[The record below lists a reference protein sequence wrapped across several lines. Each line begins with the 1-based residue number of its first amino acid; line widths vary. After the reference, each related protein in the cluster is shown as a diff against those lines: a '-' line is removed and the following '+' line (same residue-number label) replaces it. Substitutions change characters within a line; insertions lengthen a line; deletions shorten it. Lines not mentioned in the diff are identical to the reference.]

1 MRNPFEELKE
11 SKAKWITL
19 LVYAVICLI
28 TGIIGGW
35 GALSIVFLIPGVC
48 VLIFWLWPLLPEF
61 GSVITATI
69 ILCAGAGIFIQVDE
83 SKYQDAKR
91 SMALCDKYLES
102 PVCLH
107 RARAQQDMEK
117 FCKSCDPNVLGK
129 FIEERPN
136 SKRRPEIESK
146 YRELC
151 SAFYD
156 EASSKNSIAA
166 WEEYQKKVP
175 KSEWAD
181 SQERIED
188 LKEKARIEA
197 ERAWKKESTAWQ
209 MAKAMGTSA
218 GYEKYLNLFPK
229 GAHAKAAIDNL
240 VDDVMSGSH
249 GELPSMER
257 TGYSSGSSSS
267 VEVSNDTQYTLTL
280 LYSGSSDS
288 KRLVLSPHQ
297 TKTIS
302 LRNGR
307 YRIAA
312 SVNAANVSSYA
323 GSENLNGGTYSVSYY
338 ISTSYSRRF

>member
-1 MRNPFEELKE
+1 
-11 SKAKWITL
+11 
-19 LVYAVICLI
+19 
-28 TGIIGGW
+28 
-35 GALSIVFLIPGVC
+35 
-48 VLIFWLWPLLPEF
+48 
-61 GSVITATI
+61 
-69 ILCAGAGIFIQVDE
+69 
-83 SKYQDAKR
+83 
-91 SMALCDKYLES
+91 
-102 PVCLH
+102 
-107 RARAQQDMEK
+107 
-117 FCKSCDPNVLGK
+117 
-129 FIEERPN
+129 
-136 SKRRPEIESK
+136 
-146 YRELC
+146 
-151 SAFYD
+151 
-156 EASSKNSIAA
+156 
-166 WEEYQKKVP
+166 
-175 KSEWAD
+175 
-181 SQERIED
+181 
-188 LKEKARIEA
+188 
-197 ERAWKKESTAWQ
+197 
-209 MAKAMGTSA
+209 MGTSA

-229 GAHAKAAIDNL
+229 GAHAKAAIDHL

>member
-11 SKAKWITL
+11 SKAKLISL
-19 LVYAVICLI
+19 LVYAGIC
-28 TGIIGGW
+28 IIAGLAGGW
-35 GALSIVFLIPGVC
+35 GALSIVFLIPGAC
-48 VLIFWLWPLLPEF
+48 VLIFGLWPLLPEF

-69 ILCAGAGIFIQVDE
+69 ILCAGAGIFIQIDE

-91 SMALCDKYLES
+91 SMALCDKYLER
-102 PVCLH
+102 PICLY
-107 RARAQQDMEK
+107 RAKAQQDMDK
-117 FCKSCDPNVLGK
+117 FCKSCDPHVLGK
-129 FIEERPN
+129 FIAERPN

-156 EASSKNSIAA
+156 EASSKNSVAA
-166 WEEYQKKVP
+166 WEEFQKKVP
-175 KSEWAD
+175 KNEWAD
-181 SQERIED
+181 SQRRIDD

-229 GAHAKAAIDNL
+229 GAHAKAAIDEL
-240 VDDVMSGSH
+240 VNGVMSGSH
-249 GELPSMER
+249 GELPSMEK
-257 TGYSSGSSSS
+257 TGYASGSSSTI
-267 VEVSNDTQYTLTL
+267 EVSNDTQYTLTL
-280 LYSGSSDS
+280 LYSGSADS

-297 TKTIS
+297 SRSIT

-323 GSENLNGGTYSVSYY
+323 GTEDLSGGSYSVSYY

>member
-28 TGIIGGW
+28 TGVTGGW
-35 GALSIVFLIPGVC
+35 GALSIVFLIPGAC

-117 FCKSCDPNVLGK
+117 FCKSCDPNILGK

-181 SQERIED
+181 SQKRIED